1 MIKKVLIVEDTP
13 DASENLKAF
22 LSMEGFEI
30 ISAANGEEAMDKFYL
45 YTPDVIITDLRMPK
59 MDGLALIEKIK
70 KTDHLKNIPIIVFS
84 ANDTP
89 EYEVKSLNL
98 GADVFIKKP
107 CSIEKLLDTIQSL
120 LSMPSRSS

>member
-1 MIKKVLIVEDTP
+1 MTKKILIVEDTP
-13 DASENLKAF
+13 EALENLKE
-22 LSMEGFEI
+22 LLVMEGFEI
-30 ISAANGEEAMDKFYL
+30 ITAANGEEAMYKFYL
-45 YTPDVIITDLRMPK
+45 YTPDAIITDLRMPK

-70 KTDHLKNIPIIVFS
+70 KSDHLKNIPIIIFS

-89 EYEVKSLNL
+89 EYEVKSLKL

-107 CSIEKLLDTIQSL
+107 CSIEKLLDAIHSL

>member
-1 MIKKVLIVEDTP
+1 MTKKILIVEDTP
-13 DASENLKAF
+13 EALENLKELLA
-22 LSMEGFEI
+22 MEGFEI
-30 ISAANGEEAMDKFYL
+30 ITAANGEEAMYKFYL

-59 MDGLALIEKIK
+59 MDGLALIDKIK
-70 KTDHLKNIPIIVFS
+70 KSDQLKNIPIIVFS

-89 EYEVKSLNL
+89 EYEVKSLKL
-98 GADVFIKKP
+98 GANVFLKKP

>member
-1 MIKKVLIVEDTP
+1 MTKKILIVEDTP
-13 DASENLKAF
+13 EALENLKE
-22 LSMEGFEI
+22 LLIMEGFEI
-30 ISAANGEEAMDKFYL
+30 ITAENGDEAMYKFYL

-59 MDGLALIEKIK
+59 MDGLALIQKIK
-70 KTDHLKNIPIIVFS
+70 ESDQLKNIPIIVFS

-89 EYEVKSLNL
+89 EYEVKSLKL